1 MLEARNFPT
10 VTWECV
16 SEETLVNSF
25 KKAGVSSES
34 QVWSKFDDDYSFN
47 LLDSQLKYFQDKR
60 ESPFVD
66 FPLDGYADENGDAF
80 TSKTHVITNARN
92 IARVTQS
99 QYDTTDVTRLGNVT
113 TKKRWDSSSF

>member
-1 MLEARNFPT
+1 MLEAKNFPT

-34 QVWSKFDDDYSFN
+34 QVWSKFDDDYSFK
-47 LLDSQLKYFQDKR
+47 LLDSQFKYFQDKR
-60 ESPFVD
+60 KSPFVD
-66 FPLDGYADENGDAF
+66 FPLDGYADENRDAF

-99 QYDTTDVTRLGNVT
+99 HYDTTDVTR
-113 TKKRWDSSSF
+113 KR